1 MLINEL
7 GKTYNLFHLKLHRIL
22 PSNSKTLILISFQ
35 GNALIELKA
44 LIKEEE
50 YYASSS
56 DQLVNLS
63 NLATLLSQLEN
74 EASLN
79 YEAGFLGTFSSA
91 NEVIQNLQYD
101 TDNNYYAENIQLIL
115 QENQAAYNQLAN
127 GQATLNDITPK
138 IEEDLNLLVNALKA
152 DTN

>member
-1 MLINEL
+1 M
-7 GKTYNLFHLKLHRIL
+7 
-22 PSNSKTLILISFQ
+22 ISFQ

-63 NLATLLSQLEN
+63 NLATLLSELEN

-79 YEAGFLGTFSSA
+79 DEAGFLGTFSSA
-91 NEVIQNLQYD
+91 NQVIQNLQYD

-138 IEEDLNLLVNALKA
+138 IEEDLNLLVNALKVA
-152 DTN
+152 YGNSF